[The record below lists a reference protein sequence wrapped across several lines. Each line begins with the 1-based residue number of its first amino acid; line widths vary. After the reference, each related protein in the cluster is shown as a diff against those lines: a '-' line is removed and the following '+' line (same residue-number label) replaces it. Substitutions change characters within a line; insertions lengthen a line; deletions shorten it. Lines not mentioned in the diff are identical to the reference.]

1 MNSVVYTKCSEA
13 LQHEEVKKS
22 TPRNNEIVE
31 AFAELERGVYAAL
44 ETYSNVHRGSG
55 HKSVVSTHL
64 YEQARDIV
72 LEYLGLNKDKY
83 IVIFC
88 TPRRAKMLMEQLEP
102 ESFKSVSSHDI
113 GLSIGVRALAVKM
126 KALPRGIPFHTGGG
140 TARLVS
146 PGWVIWA
153 DAPDKF
159 EAGTPAIINVIA
171 FARALRMIRQSGKD
185 LFKDSTVD
193 KLTAAEMLYNDGLEK
208 YSGQELLDKLR
219 QTLIG
224 HDVVVPTIEG
234 VRPFINLDNSA
245 CTPTFTPI
253 WDAVCQAWRQPRQVQ
268 QEIIHEVRSIC
279 AGVLGA
285 PLAAYDVDLYF

>member
-22 TPRNNEIVE
+22 TPGNNEIVE

-88 TPRRAKMLMEQLEP
+88 TPRRAKVLMTQLES
-102 ESFKSVSSHDI
+102 ESFKSVSSQDI
-113 GLSIGVRALAVKM
+113 GLSIGVRALAVMM

-153 DAPDKF
+153 MHR
-159 EAGTPAIINVIA
+159 TNSRPALP
-171 FARALRMIRQSGKD
+171 RSLTSLR
-185 LFKDSTVD
+185 LP
-193 KLTAAEMLYNDGLEK
+193 
-208 YSGQELLDKLR
+208 
-219 QTLIG
+219 G
-224 HDVVVPTIEG
+224 H
-234 VRPFINLDNSA
+234 
-245 CTPTFTPI
+245 
-253 WDAVCQAWRQPRQVQ
+253 
-268 QEIIHEVRSIC
+268 C
-279 AGVLGA
+279 A
-285 PLAAYDVDLYF
+285 